1 MPLQLRDLIRAV
13 RACKTAAEERAVISK
28 ECALIR
34 TAIKEEDE
42 QFRHRNVA
50 KLMYIHMLG
59 YPTHFGQMECLK
71 LVSAA
76 SFAEKR
82 IGYLGLTLLL
92 TEQTEVLMLV
102 TNSLKVRVWV
112 CLCAGGRA
120 TDVLMRSC
128 VLCPACRQ
136 MDLTNSNQ
144 YIAALSLVAIGNLA
158 TQDMARDLA
167 PDIDK
172 VPLFPPSSTF
182 PHRADDNT
190 PSHTTANFSS

>member
-1 MPLQLRDLIRAV
+1 MTLKVTTSPRPPDWDDRLKALPANHFRAPCSSLALTPMPLQLRDLIRAV

-102 TNSLKVRVWV
+102 TNSLKVRVS
-112 CLCAGGRA
+112 
-120 TDVLMRSC
+120 DVLMCSC
-128 VLCPACRQ
+128 AHVSC
-136 MDLTNSNQ
+136 
-144 YIAALSLVAIGNLA
+144 
-158 TQDMARDLA
+158 A
-167 PDIDK
+167 PP
-172 VPLFPPSSTF
+172 VVRWT
-182 PHRADDNT
+182 
-190 PSHTTANFSS
+190 